1 MNTGWTAR
9 AGFLIFSAYVFCYHP
24 FDPLEISFS
33 FGRIQSKYLPWC
45 AGIALAAAGLC
56 HADGFSAQRQHV
68 ENLARLTEAPAM
80 READGFPAASAIKA
94 IYFDALEWKGKPTKV
109 FAWLG
114 VPKNPSG
121 KVPGIVLVHGGGG
134 TAFQSW
140 VQEWNDRGFAAI
152 SIAVEGQTSNHPEG
166 ASRRWERHESGGP
179 GRVGIYDDSKE
190 PLRDQW
196 MYHAVA
202 DTVLSHSLLRSLP
215 GVDTEK
221 IGIMGIS
228 WGGVITSTV
237 IGIDSRFAFAIPT
250 YGCGDLSK
258 AGNHYGRAL
267 GDNLLYQQVWDP
279 ILRLDRAKL
288 PALWLS
294 WPQDQHFPLD
304 RQATSYRRASGSRMV
319 ALIPNMGHGH
329 GPAWKR
335 PESYA
340 FAESIVREKS
350 PWCVQTT
357 AGADGK
363 TARVSFTSSKPLDRA
378 VLVSTTGSGIT
389 GSLTWDESPARLEQQ
404 GGQWH
409 ATATLPDSM
418 TAWFINVHSGALVS
432 SSDFQETSA
441 PSQ

>member
-1 MNTGWTAR
+1 MLRNHS
-9 AGFLIFSAYVFCYHP
+9 FNP
-24 FDPLEISFS
+24 QEISSS
-33 FGRIQSKYLPWC
+33 FGRIQPKYLSWC
-45 AGIALAAAGLC
+45 AGIALVAAGLC
-56 HADGFSAQRQHV
+56 HADDLSAQRQLV
-68 ENLARLTEAPAM
+68 ENLAHLTEAPAM
-80 READGFPAASAIKA
+80 RDADGFPTNGEIKA

-114 VPKNPSG
+114 FPKNPSG

-134 TAFQSW
+134 TAFLPW

-152 SIAVEGQTSNHPEG
+152 SIAVEGQTSNRSKAAPK
-166 ASRRWERHESGGP
+166 AWERHESGGP
-179 GRVGIYDDSKE
+179 GRVGIYGDSKE

-202 DTVLSHSLLRSLP
+202 DTILSHSLLRSLP
-215 GVDTEK
+215 GVDPEK

-258 AGNHYGRAL
+258 AGNQYGRAL
-267 GDNLLYQQVWDP
+267 GGNLLYQQVWDP
-279 ILRLDRAKL
+279 LLRLDRAKL
-288 PALWLS
+288 PILWFS

-304 RQATSYRRASGSRMV
+304 RQAASYRRAPGSRMV
-319 ALIPNMGHGH
+319 ALPPNMGHGH
-329 GPAWKR
+329 GPAWNR

-357 AGADGK
+357 AGAADK
-363 TARVSFTSSKPLDRA
+363 TARVSFNSSKPLDRA
-378 VLVSTTGSGIT
+378 TLVSTTGSGTT
-389 GSLTWDESPARLEQQ
+389 GSRTWLESSAKLEKK
-404 GGQWH
+404 GGHWH
-409 ATATLPDSM
+409 ATATLSEGT

-441 PSQ
+441 PSQSIPVNPPVR

>member
-1 MNTGWTAR
+1 VLRNHS
-9 AGFLIFSAYVFCYHP
+9 FNP
-24 FDPLEISFS
+24 QEISSS
-33 FGRIQSKYLPWC
+33 FGRIQSKYFSWR

-56 HADGFSAQRQHV
+56 HADDFSAQRQLV
-68 ENLARLTEAPAM
+68 EDLARLTEAPAM
-80 READGFPAASAIKA
+80 READGFPAAGEIKA

-134 TAFQSW
+134 TAFQPW
-140 VQEWNDRGFAAI
+140 VRQWNDRGFAAI
-152 SIAVEGQTSNHPEG
+152 SIAVEGQTSNRPEA
-166 ASRRWERHESGGP
+166 ASKGWERHESGGP
-179 GRVGIYDDSKE
+179 GRAGIYGDSKE

-196 MYHAVA
+196 MYHAAA

-215 GVDTEK
+215 GVDPEK

-250 YGCGDLSK
+250 YGCGDLSM
-258 AGNHYGRAL
+258 AGNQYGRAL
-267 GDNLLYQQVWDP
+267 GGNLLYQQVWDP
-279 ILRLDRAKL
+279 LLRLDRAKL
-288 PALWLS
+288 PVLWLS

-304 RQATSYRRASGSRMV
+304 RQAASYRRAPGSRMV
-319 ALIPNMGHGH
+319 ALLPNMGHGH

-340 FAESIVREKS
+340 FAESIVREGS

-363 TARVSFTSSKPLDRA
+363 TARASFTSSKPLDRA
-378 VLVSTTGSGIT
+378 TLVSTTGSGIT
-389 GSLTWDESPARLEQQ
+389 GSRTWLESPAKLEEK
-404 GGQWH
+404 GGRWH
-409 ATATLPDSM
+409 ATATLSEGT

-441 PSQ
+441 TSQSIPVNPPVR

>member
-1 MNTGWTAR
+1 MFKT
-9 AGFLIFSAYVFCYHP
+9 YVLRNHSFNP
-24 FDPLEISFS
+24 QEISPS
-33 FGRIQSKYLPWC
+33 FGRIQSKYLSRY
-45 AGIALAAAGLC
+45 AGIALAVAGLC
-56 HADGFSAQRQHV
+56 HADDFSAPRQLV
-68 ENLARLTEAPAM
+68 QNLARLTEAPAM
-80 READGFPAASAIKA
+80 REAEGFPAAGEIKA

-121 KVPGIVLVHGGGG
+121 KLPGIVLVHGGGG

-152 SIAVEGQTSNHPEG
+152 AIAVEGQTSNRSETNPK
-166 ASRRWERHESGGP
+166 AWQRHESGGP
-179 GRVGIYDDSKE
+179 GRVGIYGDSKE

-196 MYHAVA
+196 IYHAVA
-202 DTVLSHSLLRSLP
+202 DTILSHSLLRSLP
-215 GVDTEK
+215 GVDPEK

-237 IGIDSRFAFAIPT
+237 IGIDPRFAFAIPT
-250 YGCGDLSK
+250 YGCGDLSLV
-258 AGNHYGRAL
+258 ANQYGRAL
-267 GDNLLYQQVWDP
+267 GGNLLYQQVWDP
-279 ILRLDRAKL
+279 LLRLDRAKL
-288 PALWLS
+288 PVLWFS

-304 RQATSYRRASGSRMV
+304 HQAASYRRAPGPRMV
-319 ALIPNMGHGH
+319 ALVPNMGHGH
-329 GPAWKR
+329 GPPWNR

-340 FAESIVREKS
+340 FAESIVREEA

-357 AGADGK
+357 AAADGR

-378 VLVSTTGSGIT
+378 TLVSTTGSGIT
-389 GSLTWDESPARLEQQ
+389 GSRTWLETPAKLAEK
-404 GGQWH
+404 GGHWH
-409 ATATLPDSM
+409 ATATLSEGT

>member
-1 MNTGWTAR
+1 MI
-9 AGFLIFSAYVFCYHP
+9 IFKTQVFRNHSFYP
-24 FDPLEISFS
+24 QEISSS
-33 FGRIQSKYLPWC
+33 FGRIQSKFLSWC

-56 HADGFSAQRQHV
+56 HADDFSAQRQLV
-68 ENLARLTEAPAM
+68 EDLARLTEAPVM
-80 READGFPAASAIKA
+80 READGFPAAGEIRA

-114 VPKNPSG
+114 VPQNPSG
-121 KVPGIVLVHGGGG
+121 RVPGIVLVHGGGG

-152 SIAVEGQTSNHPEG
+152 SIAVEGQTSNHSG
-166 ASRRWERHESGGP
+166 ADPKAWERHESGGP
-179 GRVGIYDDSKE
+179 ARVGIYGDSKE

-196 MYHAVA
+196 IYHAVA

-215 GVDTEK
+215 GVDPEK

-250 YGCGDLSK
+250 YGCGDLST
-258 AGNHYGRAL
+258 AANQYGRAL
-267 GDNLLYQQVWDP
+267 GGNLLYQQVWDP
-279 ILRLDRAKL
+279 LLRLDRAKL
-288 PALWLS
+288 PVLWFS

-304 RQATSYRRASGSRMV
+304 RQAASYRRAPGSRMV
-319 ALIPNMGHGH
+319 ALLPDMGHGH

-340 FAESIVREKS
+340 FAESIVREGA

-357 AGADGK
+357 AGADGR

-378 VLVSTTGSGIT
+378 TLVSTTGSGIT
-389 GSLTWDESPARLEQQ
+389 GSRTWLESPAKLEEK
-404 GGQWH
+404 GGRWH
-409 ATATLPDSM
+409 ATATLSEGT

>member
-1 MNTGWTAR
+1 M
-9 AGFLIFSAYVFCYHP
+9 FCNHS
-24 FDPLEISFS
+24 FDSLEISSS
-33 FGRIQSKYLPWC
+33 FGRIQSKYLSWC

-56 HADGFSAQRQHV
+56 HADEFSAQRQLV
-68 ENLARLTEAPAM
+68 ENLAHLTEAPAM
-80 READGFPAASAIKA
+80 READGFPAAGEIKA
-94 IYFDALEWKGKPTKV
+94 IYFEALEWKGKPTKV

-134 TAFQSW
+134 TAFAEW
-140 VQEWNDRGFAAI
+140 VKLWNEQGFAAI
-152 SIAVEGQTSNHPEG
+152 AIAVEGQTSNRSG
-166 ASRRWERHESGGP
+166 ADANTWERHESGGP
-179 GRVGIYDDSKE
+179 ARVGIYGDSKE
-190 PLRDQW
+190 SLRDQW
-196 MYHAVA
+196 IYHAVA

-215 GVDTEK
+215 GVDPKK

-237 IGIDSRFAFAIPT
+237 IGIDSSFAFAIPT

-258 AGNHYGRAL
+258 AGNQYGRAL

-288 PALWLS
+288 PVLWLS

-304 RQATSYRRASGSRMV
+304 HQAASYRRAPGPRMV

-329 GPAWKR
+329 GPAWNR

-389 GSLTWDESPARLEQQ
+389 GSRTWAESPAKLEQQ

-409 ATATLPDSM
+409 ATATLPDGT
-418 TAWFINVHSGALVS
+418 TAWFINVHSGVLVAS
-432 SSDFQETSA
+432 SEFKET
-441 PSQ
+441 PTHIP

>member
-1 MNTGWTAR
+1 MLRNHS
-9 AGFLIFSAYVFCYHP
+9 FNP
-24 FDPLEISFS
+24 QEISSS
-33 FGRIQSKYLPWC
+33 FGRIQPKYLSWC

-56 HADGFSAQRQHV
+56 HADDFSAPRQLV
-68 ENLARLTEAPAM
+68 ENLAHLTEAPAM
-80 READGFPAASAIKA
+80 READEFPTDGEIKA

-152 SIAVEGQTSNHPEG
+152 AIAVEGQTSNHPEG
-166 ASRRWERHESGGP
+166 AFKGWERHESGGP
-179 GRVGIYDDSKE
+179 GRVGIYGDSRE

-196 MYHAVA
+196 IYHAVA
-202 DTVLSHSLLRSLP
+202 DTILSHSLLRSLP
-215 GVDTEK
+215 GVDPEK

-250 YGCGDLSK
+250 YGCGDLSM
-258 AGNHYGRAL
+258 AGNQYGRAL
-267 GDNLLYQQVWDP
+267 GGNLLYQQVWDP
-279 ILRLDRAKL
+279 LLRLDRAKL
-288 PALWLS
+288 PVLWLS

-304 RQATSYRRASGSRMV
+304 RQAASYRRAPGSRMV
-319 ALIPNMGHGH
+319 ALLPNMGHGH

-340 FAESIVREKS
+340 FAESIVREGS

-363 TARVSFTSSKPLDRA
+363 TARASFTSSKPLDRA
-378 VLVSTTGSGIT
+378 TLVSTTGSGIT
-389 GSLTWDESPARLEQQ
+389 GSRTWLESPAKLEEK
-404 GGQWH
+404 GGRWH
-409 ATATLPDSM
+409 ATATLSEGT

>member
-1 MNTGWTAR
+1 VLRN
-9 AGFLIFSAYVFCYHP
+9 HP
-24 FDPLEISFS
+24 FHPQEICTS
-33 FGRIQSKYLPWC
+33 FGRIQSKYLSWC
-45 AGIALAAAGLC
+45 AGIALAAAGFC
-56 HADGFSAQRQHV
+56 HADDFSVQRQLV
-68 ENLARLTEAPAM
+68 ENLDRLTEAPAV
-80 READGFPAASAIKA
+80 REAAGFPASGEIKA

-114 VPKNPSG
+114 VPKNPTG

-152 SIAVEGQTSNHPEG
+152 AIAVEGQTSNHPEG
-166 ASRRWERHESGGP
+166 ASKGWQRHESGGP
-179 GRVGIYDDSKE
+179 ARVGIYGDSKE

-202 DTVLSHSLLRSLP
+202 DTILSHSLLRSLP
-215 GVDTEK
+215 GVDPEK

-250 YGCGDLSK
+250 YGCGDLSM
-258 AGNHYGRAL
+258 AGNQYGRSL
-267 GDNLLYQQVWDP
+267 GGNLLYQQVWDP

-288 PALWLS
+288 PVLWFS

-304 RQATSYRRASGSRMV
+304 RQAASYRRAPGPRMV
-319 ALIPNMGHGH
+319 ALVPKMGHGH
-329 GPAWKR
+329 GPPWKR

-340 FAESIVREKS
+340 FAESVVREKS

-357 AGADGK
+357 AGANGK
-363 TARVSFTSSKPLDRA
+363 TARVAFTSSKPLDRA
-378 VLVSTTGSGIT
+378 TLVSTTGSGIT
-389 GSLTWDESPARLEQQ
+389 GSRTWLESPAKLEGK
-404 GGQWH
+404 GGGWH
-409 ATATLPDSM
+409 ANATLSEGT

-441 PSQ
+441 LSQ

>member
-1 MNTGWTAR
+1 MLRNHS
-9 AGFLIFSAYVFCYHP
+9 FNP
-24 FDPLEISFS
+24 QEISSS
-33 FGRIQSKYLPWC
+33 FGRIQSKFLSWC

-56 HADGFSAQRQHV
+56 HADDFSAQRQLV
-68 ENLARLTEAPAM
+68 EDLARLTEAPAM
-80 READGFPAASAIKA
+80 READGFPAAGEIKA

-134 TAFQSW
+134 TAYQSW

-152 SIAVEGQTSNHPEG
+152 SIAVEGQTSNRPEG
-166 ASRRWERHESGGP
+166 ASKGWERHESGGP
-179 GRVGIYDDSKE
+179 ARVGIYGDSKE

-202 DTVLSHSLLRSLP
+202 DTILAHSLLRSLP
-215 GVDTEK
+215 GVDPEK

-250 YGCGDLSK
+250 YGCGDLST
-258 AGNHYGRAL
+258 AGNQYGRSL

-288 PALWLS
+288 PVLWLS
-294 WPQDQHFPLD
+294 WPQDQHFPIHHL
-304 RQATSYRRASGSRMV
+304 AVSYRRAPGPRMV
-319 ALIPNMGHGH
+319 TLVPNMGHGH
-329 GPAWKR
+329 GPARKR
-335 PESYA
+335 LESFA
-340 FAESIVREKS
+340 FAESIVNEKS

-357 AGADGK
+357 VGADGK
-363 TARVSFTSSKPLDRA
+363 TARVSFTSTKPLDRA
-378 VLVSTTGSGIT
+378 TLVSTTDSGIT
-389 GSLTWDESPARLEQQ
+389 GSRKWLESPAKLEEKD
-404 GGQWH
+404 GRWH
-409 ATATLPDSM
+409 ATAILSEGT
-418 TAWFINVHSGALVS
+418 TAWFINVQSGVLVS

-441 PSQ
+441 PSK

>member
-1 MNTGWTAR
+1 
-9 AGFLIFSAYVFCYHP
+9 
-24 FDPLEISFS
+24 
-33 FGRIQSKYLPWC
+33 
-45 AGIALAAAGLC
+45 
-56 HADGFSAQRQHV
+56 
-68 ENLARLTEAPAM
+68 M
-80 READGFPAASAIKA
+80 READGFPAVGEIKA

-152 SIAVEGQTSNHPEG
+152 AIAVEGQTSNHPEG
-166 ASRRWERHESGGP
+166 ASKGWQRHESGGP
-179 GRVGIYDDSKE
+179 ARVGIYGDSKE

-202 DTVLSHSLLRSLP
+202 DTILSHSLLRSLP
-215 GVDTEK
+215 GVDPEK

-237 IGIDSRFAFAIPT
+237 IGIDPRFAFAIPT
-250 YGCGDLSK
+250 YGCGDLSM
-258 AGNHYGRAL
+258 AGNQYGRSL
-267 GDNLLYQQVWDP
+267 GGNLLYQQVWDP

-288 PALWLS
+288 PVLWFS
-294 WPQDQHFPLD
+294 WPEDKHFPLD
-304 RQATSYRRASGSRMV
+304 HQAASYRRAPGPHMV
-319 ALIPNMGHGH
+319 ALVPKMGHGH
-329 GPAWKR
+329 GPARKR

-350 PWCVQTT
+350 PWCVQTP

-363 TARVSFTSSKPLDRA
+363 NARVSFASSKPLDRA

-389 GSLTWDESPARLEQQ
+389 GSRTWTESPAKLEQQ

-409 ATATLPDSM
+409 ATATLSHGT